1 MADDLTNT
9 YVPLPNGI
17 LSNQPKDVNFLS
29 PLGFRF
35 SLRRSPHVNFFCTDA
50 SIPNFELGTAEM
62 PSPFKIIP
70 LPGDKPRFGDL
81 TLTFKLDEKLQNYL
95 EIFNWMVKIG
105 FPESYDQYASIER
118 APIGSGQGVVS
129 DATVTILN
137 SSMDP
142 TTEFR
147 FQNMYPVSLSDL
159 NFTTTDTTVN
169 YITARA
175 SFRFEMMRV
184 VPL

>member
-1 MADDLTNT
+1 MADDPTNT
-9 YVPLPNGI
+9 YAPLPNGI
-17 LSNQPKDVNFLS
+17 LMNQPKDVNFLS

-35 SLRRSPHVNFFCTDA
+35 SLRRAPHINFFCTDVD
-50 SIPNFELGTAEM
+50 IPSFDLGTADM
-62 PSPFKIIP
+62 PTPFKVIP
-70 LPGDKPRFGDL
+70 LPGDRPRFGDL
-81 TLTFKLDEKLQNYL
+81 TLTFKVDEKLQNYL

-105 FPESYDQYASIER
+105 FPDNFDQYASIEK
-118 APIGSGQGVVS
+118 APVGSGQGVVS
-129 DATVTILN
+129 DATVTVLN

-147 FQNMYPVSLSDL
+147 FENMYPSSLS
-159 NFTTTDTTVN
+159 NIGFTTSNTTGN

-175 SFRFEMMRV
+175 TFKFQMMRV